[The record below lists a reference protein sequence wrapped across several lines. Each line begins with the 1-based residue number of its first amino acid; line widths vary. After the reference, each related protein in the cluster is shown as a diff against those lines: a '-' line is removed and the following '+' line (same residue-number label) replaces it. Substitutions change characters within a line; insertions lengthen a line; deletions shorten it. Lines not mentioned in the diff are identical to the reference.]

1 MGVFFYTHSVA
12 LIEDIGLE
20 EEYKTEADLIRD
32 MDTGYEQVIYLF
44 LYFKPTWGDILL
56 EVGVDCTV
64 EEWIRY
70 RETNILWQFVY
81 SIRFFKAFNTS
92 HAQTSTRNCDIL
104 KGLSIEENNY
114 S

>member
-44 LYFKPTWGDILL
+44 LYFKPTWGAILL
-56 EVGVDCTV
+56 GAGV

-70 RETNILWQFVY
+70 RETNILCQFFY
-81 SIRFFKAFNTS
+81 SIRFLKVKAFNTS
-92 HAQTSTRNCDIL
+92 HAQTSTQNC
-104 KGLSIEENNY
+104 GT
-114 S
+114 